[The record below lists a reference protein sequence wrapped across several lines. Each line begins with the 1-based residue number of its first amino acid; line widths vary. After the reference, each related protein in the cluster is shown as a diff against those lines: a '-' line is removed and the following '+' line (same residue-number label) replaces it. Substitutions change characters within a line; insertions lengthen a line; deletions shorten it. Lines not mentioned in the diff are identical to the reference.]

1 MRVCLASYC
10 LHFVLHYRGESETA
24 AEVQLDGHGGQSW
37 SEGKAKR
44 ILMYKIDSFRKIWER
59 QVLHWKW
66 CPYTIPKRSG
76 RVLFRLG
83 PPNNIRCALIVRHNC
98 LTSFSNNPFCTHLYH
113 IERDA
118 FCDICVRLHAM
129 STFKKSSRNYQLD
142 FCCKAFQLCD
152 LCRKTRKPR

>member
-1 MRVCLASYC
+1 MANITWIQLSRAFVSPRTVCTLCCTAGARAPLFC
-10 LHFVLHYRGESETA
+10 LRRRPRRFNRTATA
-24 AEVQLDGHGGQSW
+24 ARG
-37 SEGKAKR
+37 SEGKTKR
-44 ILMYKIDSFRKIWER
+44 VLMYKIDSFRKIWER

-83 PPNNIRCALIVRHNC
+83 PPHNIRCALIVRHNC
-98 LTSFSNNPFCTHLYH
+98 LNSFSNNPFCTHLYH

-129 STFKKSSRNYQLD
+129 STFKKSSRN
-142 FCCKAFQLCD
+142 
-152 LCRKTRKPR
+152 